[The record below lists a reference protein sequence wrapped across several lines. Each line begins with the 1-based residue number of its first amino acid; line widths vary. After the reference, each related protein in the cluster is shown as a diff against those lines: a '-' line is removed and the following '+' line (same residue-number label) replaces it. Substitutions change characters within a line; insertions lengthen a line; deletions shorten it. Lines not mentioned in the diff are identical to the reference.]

1 MSVRL
6 IPARMEVDVSM
17 ASMARGVTVNEGS
30 VAKCVTGVSQVST
43 IL

>member
-1 MSVRL
+1 M
-6 IPARMEVDVSM
+6 RMEVDVLM

-30 VAKCVTGVSQVST
+30 VAKSVTGVSEVLT